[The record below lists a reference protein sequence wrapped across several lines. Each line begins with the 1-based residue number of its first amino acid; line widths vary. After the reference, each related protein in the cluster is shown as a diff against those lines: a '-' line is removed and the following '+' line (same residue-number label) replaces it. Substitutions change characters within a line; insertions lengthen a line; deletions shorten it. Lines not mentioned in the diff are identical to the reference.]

1 MSGTDQA
8 PVTPY
13 LLVIDDN
20 LEWAELIKTVAERGH
35 YRAAVAPSA
44 GEGLEMIAGDPPD
57 IIALDIFMPD
67 MDGIEVI
74 WALGKLP
81 RKPDLL
87 LISGNATPML
97 HAAESLAEENGLTV
111 LGVFAKPVRLTELR
125 SVLEKAFADR
135 QQVSEPRTP

>member
-1 MSGTDQA
+1 M
-8 PVTPY
+8 TPY

-20 LEWAELIKTVAERGH
+20 FEWADLVKTVGERAR
-35 YRAAVAPSA
+35 YRAAIAQSA
-44 GEGLEMIAGDPPD
+44 GEGLEMVADDPPD
-57 IIALDIFMPD
+57 VIALDIFMPD

-74 WALGKLP
+74 WELAKLP

-111 LGVFAKPVRLTELR
+111 LGTFAKPTRLADLR
-125 SVLEKAFADR
+125 AVLEKALVDR
-135 QQVSEPRTP
+135 QQVDAQRTT

>member
-1 MSGTDQA
+1 MM
-8 PVTPY
+8 TPH

-20 LEWAELIKTVAERGH
+20 LEWADLVKTVGGRAR
-35 YRAAVAPSA
+35 YRAAIAHSA
-44 GEGLEMIAGDPPD
+44 GEGLEMIASDPPD

-74 WALGKLP
+74 WELGKLP

-97 HAAESLAEENGLTV
+97 QAAESLAEENGSNV
-111 LGVFAKPVRLTELR
+111 LGTFAKPMRLVELR
-125 SVLEKAFADR
+125 AVPEKALVDR
-135 QQVSEPRTP
+135 QQFAAPRTT